1 MNRLLELVKPHWRRV
16 IAGVIAG
23 GIVSLMN
30 GTLAWV
36 VKDVVDDVFIA
47 GDRRMLLWLSLAVFL
62 AFIFR
67 GLFTS
72 VQNIV
77 MASVGA
83 KIVRDL
89 RNDLYSHMVYL
100 PMSHFGRDTTGSM
113 MSKVINDIGLLD
125 QHLVFRIKDLFLSL
139 TTIIALTVVAFYRR
153 WDLALIAIVVLPAAF
168 SFVARI
174 GRRIKNVSHM
184 AQKRLEHIT
193 ESLSEGLGGIKVVK
207 AFTMETSESGKF
219 ADKGQSYYREYMKVM
234 RLTEASYLIMEMVGG
249 LGVAFIIYYGGRLV
263 SIGEI
268 TSGEFLS
275 CVAAIMMIYHPAKQ
289 LARVQN
295 GLQQARAY
303 VERVD
308 HILDL
313 PSEPEGSLVAP
324 RLARSITFDDVWF
337 RYYGRGEHALG
348 GISLEIGKGEVIAL
362 VGKSGAG
369 KTTLV
374 DLLARFYLPEKGRIL
389 FDGRDINEFTSRSL
403 RSQIGIVSQDVVLF
417 NGSVRDNIRF
427 GLEGVDDSE
436 VERAAEAAYAMS
448 FIKELPEGFETGVG
462 DSGSLLS
469 GGQRQRIS
477 IARAILKDPSV
488 LILDE
493 ATSALD
499 TESELMIQRAL
510 DGLMEA
516 ARGRGGKGKTVFVI
530 AHRLSTIKRADRI
543 VVLDGGKVAQVGG
556 HEELLSGGGI
566 YGHLYRMQYGQDE
579 APGQ

>member
-1 MNRLLELVKPHWRRV
+1 MKRLFELVRPHWRRV
-16 IAGVIAG
+16 IAGVMAG
-23 GIVSLMN
+23 AIVSLMN

-36 VKDVVDDVFIA
+36 VKDVVDDIFIA
-47 GDRRMLLWLSLAVFL
+47 GDRQMLVLLSFAVFF
-62 AFIFR
+62 AFLFR

-72 VQNIV
+72 VQNVV

-89 RNDLYSHMVYL
+89 RDDLYSHMVYL
-100 PMSHFGRDTTGSM
+100 PMSHFGKDTTGSM

-139 TTIIALTVVAFYRR
+139 TTIVALTVVAFYRR

-168 SFVARI
+168 SLVARI
-174 GRRIKNVSHM
+174 GRRIKKVSHM
-184 AQKRLEHIT
+184 AQERLSHIT

-207 AFTMETSESGKF
+207 SFTMETSESGKF

-249 LGVAFIIYYGGRLV
+249 LGVAFIIYYGGGLV
-263 SIGEI
+263 AGGEL

-308 HILDL
+308 DVLDL
-313 PSEPEGSLVAP
+313 PPEPEGKLESP
-324 RLARSITFDDVWF
+324 RLEAGIGFDDVWF
-337 RYYGRGEHALG
+337 RYQGREEYALA
-348 GISLEIGKGEVIAL
+348 GISLDIDKGEVIAL
-362 VGKSGAG
+362 VGRSGAG

-374 DLLARFYLPEKGRIL
+374 DLLARFYLPLKGRIL

-403 RSQIGIVSQDVVLF
+403 RGQIGIVSQDVVLF
-417 NGSVRDNIRF
+417 NGTVRENIRF
-427 GLEGVDDSE
+427 GLEGVDDSD

-448 FIKELPEGFETGVG
+448 FIRELPEGLDSEVG

-499 TESELMIQRAL
+499 TESEMMVQRAL
-510 DGLMEA
+510 DGLMET
-516 ARGRGGKGKTVFVI
+516 ARGGGGRGKTVFVI

-543 VVLDGGKVAQVGG
+543 VVLDGGKVAQVGS
-556 HEELLSGGGI
+556 HEQLLAEGGF
-566 YGHLYRMQYGQDE
+566 YSQLYNMQYGQDE
-579 APGQ
+579 AAAQ

>member
-1 MNRLLELVKPHWRRV
+1 MKRLLELVRPHWRRV
-16 IAGVIAG
+16 FAGVIAG

-47 GDRRMLLWLSLAVFL
+47 GDRKMLVWISVAVFV
-62 AFIFR
+62 AFLFR

-72 VQNIV
+72 IQNVV
-77 MASVGA
+77 MGSVGA

-100 PMSHFGRDTTGSM
+100 PMSHFGKDTTGSM

-139 TTIIALTVVAFYRR
+139 TTIVALTVVAFYRR
-153 WDLALIAIVVLPAAF
+153 WDLTLMAIVVLPAAF
-168 SFVARI
+168 SLVARI
-174 GRRIKNVSHM
+174 GKRIKKVAHM
-184 AQKRLEHIT
+184 TQIKLAHIT

-207 AFTMETSESGKF
+207 AFTMERLESEKF

-234 RLTEASYLIMEMVGG
+234 RLTEASYLIMETVGG
-249 LGVAFIIYYGGRLV
+249 LGVAFIIYYGGGLV
-263 SIGEI
+263 AVGEI

-275 CVAAIMMIYHPAKQ
+275 CVAAIMMIYQPAKQ

-308 HILDL
+308 GILHM
-313 PSEPEGSLVAP
+313 PPEPEGTIEAP
-324 RLARSITFDDVWF
+324 RLSVGIQFKDVWF
-337 RYYGRGEHALG
+337 RYQGRNEHALSG
-348 GISLEIGKGEVIAL
+348 VSLDVEKGEVIAL

-374 DLLARFYLPEKGRIL
+374 DLLARFYLPDKGVIL
-389 FDGRDINEFTSRSL
+389 FDGSDINSYTSRSL

-417 NGSVRDNIRF
+417 NGTIRENIRF
-427 GLEGVDDSE
+427 GLENLDEGQ

-448 FIKELPEGFETGVG
+448 FIRELPDGLDTGVG

-477 IARAILKDPSV
+477 IARAILKDPSI

-499 TESELMIQRAL
+499 TESEMMVQRAL
-510 DGLMEA
+510 DELMEA

-530 AHRLSTIKRADRI
+530 AHRLSTIRRADRI
-543 VVLDGGKVAQVGG
+543 VVLDGGKVAQTGS
-556 HEELLSGGGI
+556 HEDLLAEGGI
-566 YGHLYRMQYGQDE
+566 YSQLYRMQYSQDQ
-579 APGQ
+579 AQA